1 MITVAFTIG
10 LTVLDLKKHFSFEMR
25 VPSDIIQITLEG
37 KTQKMPESVGD
48 ISENKVTYLLYY
60 DAKGTFLF
68 ISNKFT
74 YHFYLEKNVDDDQ
87 TLMDIGVQPHG
98 MIQFEMSSLDPE
110 NYPMRPVKPQQ
121 EYNMP
126 DVITV
131 RVQTG
136 TVKLLTD

>member
-1 MITVAFTIG
+1 MLPILA
-10 LTVLDLKKHFSFEMR
+10 D
-25 VPSDIIQITLEG
+25 
-37 KTQKMPESVGD
+37 
-48 ISENKVTYLLYY
+48 N
-60 DAKGTFLF
+60 FLF
-68 ISNKFT
+68 
-74 YHFYLEKNVDDDQ
+74 LEKGLEDDQ

-98 MIQFEMSSLDPE
+98 MVQFEMSSLDTE

-136 TVKLLTD
+136 TNKVTAD

>member
-1 MITVAFTIG
+1 MLPILA
-10 LTVLDLKKHFSFEMR
+10 D
-25 VPSDIIQITLEG
+25 
-37 KTQKMPESVGD
+37 
-48 ISENKVTYLLYY
+48 N
-60 DAKGTFLF
+60 FLF
-68 ISNKFT
+68 
-74 YHFYLEKNVDDDQ
+74 LEKGLEDDQ

-98 MIQFEMSSLDPE
+98 MVQFEMSSLDPE

-136 TVKLLTD
+136 TNKVTAD

>member
-1 MITVAFTIG
+1 MTGKNVPII
-10 LTVLDLKKHFSFEMR
+10 LTNN
-25 VPSDIIQITLEG
+25 I
-37 KTQKMPESVGD
+37 
-48 ISENKVTYLLYY
+48 
-60 DAKGTFLF
+60 AKGTLNFSL
-68 ISNKFT
+68 IIFT
-74 YHFYLEKNVDDDQ
+74 YLFLDKSVDDDQ
-87 TLMDIGVQPHG
+87 TLIDIGVQPHG

-136 TVKLLTD
+136 TNIVTAD